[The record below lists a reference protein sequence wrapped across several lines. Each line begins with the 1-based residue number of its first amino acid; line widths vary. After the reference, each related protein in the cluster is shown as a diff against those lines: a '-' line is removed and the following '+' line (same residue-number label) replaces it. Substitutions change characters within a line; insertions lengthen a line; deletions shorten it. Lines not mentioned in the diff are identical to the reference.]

1 MKSNLAVSI
10 IGRDRPGIVAGISR
24 ALLQTGC
31 NIEDSS
37 MTLLR
42 SEFAMIL
49 IVSVPSGVAVDRVV
63 TKLEAAA
70 RALGLSCSV
79 RRLKPAEHAV
89 EKQSGA
95 PWVLSVYGADK
106 PGIVHAVSG
115 LLARRRINITNVQTK
130 VTGSAGR
137 PAYCMFLEIF
147 IPARMAI
154 PPLKKA
160 LAGAAAR
167 LNITVNLNPAD
178 YTML

>member
-1 MKSNLAVSI
+1 MKKNLAVSI
-10 IGRDRPGIVAGISR
+10 IGKDRPGIVAGISR

-49 IVSVPSGVAVDRVV
+49 IVSVPSGIAVDAVV
-63 TKLEAAA
+63 KTLEASA
-70 RALGLSCSV
+70 RALGLSCFV
-79 RRLKPAEHAV
+79 RPLNPAEHSR
-89 EKQSGA
+89 EKQSGS

-106 PGIVHAVSG
+106 PGIVHAVSA

-137 PAYCMFLEIF
+137 PAYCMFLEVF
-147 IPARMAI
+147 IPARMAM
-154 PPLKKA
+154 PAMKKA

-167 LNITVNLNPAD
+167 LSVTINLNPAD

>member
-1 MKSNLAVSI
+1 MKKNLAFSI

-24 ALLQTGC
+24 ALLRTGC

-49 IVSVPSGVAVDRVV
+49 IVSVPSGVKVDTVV
-63 TKLEAAA
+63 TQLEAAA
-70 RALGLSCSV
+70 RALGLSCFV
-79 RRLKPAEHAV
+79 RPLKTAEHSM
-89 EKQSGA
+89 EKQSGS

-106 PGIVHAVSG
+106 PGIVHAVSA
-115 LLARRRINITNVQTK
+115 LLARRGINITNVQTK

-147 IPARMAI
+147 IPVRMAV
-154 PPLKKA
+154 PALKKA
-160 LAGAAAR
+160 LAGAATR
-167 LNITVNLNPAD
+167 LNVTINLNPAD
-178 YTML
+178 FTML